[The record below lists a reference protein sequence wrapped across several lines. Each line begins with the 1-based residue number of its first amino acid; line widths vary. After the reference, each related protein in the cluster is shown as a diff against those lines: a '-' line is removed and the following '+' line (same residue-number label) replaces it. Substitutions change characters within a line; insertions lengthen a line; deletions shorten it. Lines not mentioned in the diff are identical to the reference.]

1 MLTIPFMGIQMPVA
15 YWPEGEYPYFW
26 PGGQHAAS
34 EWEAEFSEWK
44 SIAKYLR
51 LDGVSLSLPTPF

>member
-1 MLTIPFMGIQMPVA
+1 MGIQMPVA